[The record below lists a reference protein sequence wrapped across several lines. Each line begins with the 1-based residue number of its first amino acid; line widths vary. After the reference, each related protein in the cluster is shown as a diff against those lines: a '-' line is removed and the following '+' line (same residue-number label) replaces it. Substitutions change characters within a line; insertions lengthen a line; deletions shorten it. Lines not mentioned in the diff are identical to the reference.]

1 MKFRSVLE
9 FAIVLGALAV
19 LIPWITVTDTPQPE
33 DKSTDRAESSAV
45 EAPPGRLAV
54 DGVWLDM
61 TKEQLLVN
69 LGEPSRNTPSHA
81 DYEQWDYYS
90 AKRTTLML
98 DARGK
103 VVSVDG
109 TSLTRDGK
117 AVVSP
122 GMDLASVEQ
131 ILGKSRESLDTLPDS
146 VNPGFSIE
154 GQLVH
159 LEHRGKKVHGR
170 VQMAVDYSV
179 VRPPAE
185 NVVKKVPPDPE
196 GVVLHEPPPLRQPP
210 PLPQPARGK

>member
-1 MKFRSVLE
+1 MKFRRVLE
-9 FAIVLGALAV
+9 FPIVLGALAV

-33 DKSTDRAESSAV
+33 DKSTDPAESSAV

-54 DGVWLDM
+54 DGVWLGM
-61 TKEQLLVN
+61 TKDQLLSN

-81 DYEQWDYYS
+81 GYEQWDYFLTQ
-90 AKRTTLML
+90 RTTLML
-98 DARGK
+98 DAGDK

-122 GMDLASVEQ
+122 GMELTSVEEV
-131 ILGKSRESLDTLPDS
+131 LGKSREPLETLPDS

-179 VRPPAE
+179 VRPPQQP
-185 NVVKKVPPDPE
+185 VRKPPPDPE